1 MGLHGYKSFIS
12 NSVPVAQNYR
22 IRPKHRRKIR
32 QSNNRQNS
40 LYSAGS
46 LTERTV
52 LRMVHRF
59 VRGAPRGFIDSKS
72 TTFFPWSSEVLW
84 EVISKN
90 TGTVKFCSHFFQW
103 GFQVPNSNTWT
114 KQNVSSC
121 CCRDNEHPCAINS
134 IWNIDAGRPLLLFN
148 CGNLNT
154 VIGLQAGTARNLS
167 SMSNRGKRHFCC
179 QKHANRNWNPQ
190 TIPRTCLT
198 VANDSKHD

>member
-114 KQNVSSC
+114 KQHVSSC
-121 CCRDNEHPCAINS
+121 CSLIQWSGCRLEQRGILVQCQT
-134 IWNIDAGRPLLLFN
+134 G
-148 CGNLNT
+148 
-154 VIGLQAGTARNLS
+154 ARDIS
-167 SMSNRGKRHFCC
+167 VVKSMQIETGIHKQSRV
-179 QKHANRNWNPQ
+179 HA
-190 TIPRTCLT
+190 
-198 VANDSKHD
+198 